1 MANNSELKDINI
13 ADIQALPT
21 PSEYEQLIPLSENQ
35 RSLIS
40 TGRKAIVDII
50 SGHDNRLMIVVGPC
64 SIHDIKAGREY
75 ASKLKTL
82 SDQIESRI
90 LILMRVYF
98 EKPRT
103 TIGWKG
109 MIYDPHLN
117 GSLDIKEGLS
127 RARQFLSDVS
137 DIGLLCATEFV
148 DPITPQ
154 YIADFISWAAIG
166 ARTAESQTHRQM
178 ASGLSMPVGMKNGT
192 GGSIQLAADAIVAAN
207 AKHGFLGVND
217 KGNASIVITTGNPNA
232 HLILRGGSNGPN
244 YDAESVENA
253 INILNKSNV
262 VSKLVIDCSHA
273 NSKKQFDLQP
283 VVFQDVVTQRTAGN
297 QNIVGAMLESHLNSG
312 NQTLHE
318 SKPDSLTY
326 GISITDA
333 CLGWKD
339 TEKTLLEAYD
349 KLAET

>member
-1 MANNSELKDINI
+1 MVNNSELKDINI

-82 SDQIESRI
+82 SDQISSRI

-217 KGNASIVITTGNPNA
+217 KGNASIVVTTGNPNA

-253 INILNKSNV
+253 ITILNKSNV

-283 VVFQDVVTQRTAGN
+283 AVFQDVVTQRTAGN
-297 QNIVGAMLESHLNSG
+297 QNIVGAMLESHLKSG

-318 SKPDSLTY
+318 SNPDSLTY

-349 KLAET
+349 KLTET